1 MNNGVV
7 GEWSTTTS
15 SSSTTTTPRPCLPLP
30 LRGKIKQSTQ
40 WWTRAGLLGTHCIL
54 LAAVFILRG
63 SLFDMPSV
71 IGYILAFGVYWSY
84 NRAIRDPGYIARTS
98 TAMAP
103 FQEDSTH
110 RCDICDINIPLRA
123 KHCKHCGYCVE
134 RYDHHCSILACCVG
148 GNNHVAFVD
157 YLVVES
163 ALCAHWCWILIDE
176 SIFQAIHP
184 WIWAT
189 ILTLAVIGCTMIP
202 VALLIQHLFLI
213 LTNQTSWEFYRRD
226 RIPYLADLDEEV
238 LPFDQGCVANINI
251 FCCRMR
257 NPSTNKI
264 DWVLPPRTVLRK
276 KKKGTCWNN
285 KYYSCC

>member
-1 MNNGVV
+1 
-7 GEWSTTTS
+7 
-15 SSSTTTTPRPCLPLP
+15 
-30 LRGKIKQSTQ
+30 
-40 WWTRAGLLGTHCIL
+40 LLTAI
-54 LAAVFILRG
+54 FILRG
-63 SLFDMPSV
+63 TVMDLSSV
-71 IGYILAFGVYWSY
+71 CGSILGLAVFWTYL
-84 NRAIRDPGYIARTS
+84 RAIKDPGYIRANPQAPQS
-98 TAMAP
+98 TLSS
-103 FQEDSTH
+103 FQDELH
-110 RCDICDINIPLRA
+110 LHCDTCNIDIPLRA

-134 RYDHHCSILACCVG
+134 RYGTPPARRPSNRRLDLISFFADHHCSILACCVG

-163 ALCAHWCWILIDE
+163 ALCLYWCWILIDE

-189 ILTLAVIGCTMIP
+189 LVTLAVVGCTAIP
-202 VALLIQHLFLI
+202 VALLIQHLLLI
-213 LTNQTSWEFYRRD
+213 MTNQTSWEFYRRD

-238 LPFDQGCVANINI
+238 LPFDQGCVANINT

-257 NPSTNKI
+257 DPKTRKMEWSM
-264 DWVLPPRTVLRK
+264 PPRSVLRK